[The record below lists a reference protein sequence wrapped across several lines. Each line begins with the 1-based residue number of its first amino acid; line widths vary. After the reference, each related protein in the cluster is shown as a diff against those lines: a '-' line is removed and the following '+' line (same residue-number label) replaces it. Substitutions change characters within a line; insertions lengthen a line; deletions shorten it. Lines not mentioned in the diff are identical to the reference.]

1 MKMYKFSCATLRIF
15 IVTSLVLQLAG
26 CGIFVKKPIITQKT
40 SLKKIDPADY
50 PEFTDHLSFE
60 HLGESIQRSLAYFR
74 RIPSDRIFYFGDET
88 FTTRHMIASLEVF
101 LDFIRNNTPSRY
113 ELNQFIS
120 SKYLVF
126 QSVGGNR
133 KNEMLFTG
141 YYEPVIQGRLSKS
154 DEYRYPI
161 YALPPDLVF
170 INLSLFSSRFKGE
183 KLVGRV
189 AENKV
194 LPYYDRQE
202 IEQGG
207 ALADSAEIL
216 AWTNNPIDLFFLQI
230 QGSGK
235 VELEDGST
243 LNIHYHASN
252 GQPYRS
258 IGRLLIDEGKILKEE
273 MSMQKIREYLN
284 ENPNEVDRILNYN
297 KSYVFFKL
305 EANGPIG
312 SLQEQLTEMRSIA
325 LDQRIFPRGALAY
338 METFR
343 PQFDEVGQIFDWTE
357 FKGFVLHQDTGGAI
371 RGPNRAD
378 LFWGSGPHAKLAAG
392 HMQHP
397 GKLYFLVLRP
407 DML

>member
-1 MKMYKFSCATLRIF
+1 MKTYNFSSAILRMFMATC
-15 IVTSLVLQLAG
+15 LVFHLAA
-26 CGIFVKKPIITQKT
+26 CGIFIKKPIITQKT
-40 SLKKIDPADY
+40 SLKKLDPADY
-50 PEFTDHLSFE
+50 PEFTDHLFFE
-60 HLGESIQRSLAYFR
+60 HLGESIQRSLAYFH
-74 RIPSDRIFYFGDET
+74 RIPPDRIFYFDDET

-101 LDFIRNNTPSRY
+101 QDFIRTKNPSKY

-120 SKYLVF
+120 SNYLVF
-126 QSVGGNR
+126 KSVGGNR

-141 YYEPVIQGRLSKS
+141 YYEPVIQGSLSKS
-154 DEYRYPI
+154 DEYCYPI
-161 YALPPDLVF
+161 YAVPPDLVR
-170 INLSLFSSRFKGE
+170 IDLSLFSSRFSGE
-183 KLVGRV
+183 KIVGRV
-189 AENKV
+189 SENKV

-235 VELEDGST
+235 IELEDGST

-252 GQPYRS
+252 GHPYRS
-258 IGRLLIDEGKILKEE
+258 IGRLLIDEGKILKEQ

-284 ENPNEVDRILNYN
+284 ENPNEVERILNYN

-343 PQFDEVGQIFDWTE
+343 PEFDEVGQIFDWIE

-371 RGPNRAD
+371 RGPDRAD
-378 LFWGSGPHAKLAAG
+378 LFWGSGPRAKLAAG

-397 GKLYFLVLRP
+397 GTLYFLVLRP
-407 DML
+407 DKL